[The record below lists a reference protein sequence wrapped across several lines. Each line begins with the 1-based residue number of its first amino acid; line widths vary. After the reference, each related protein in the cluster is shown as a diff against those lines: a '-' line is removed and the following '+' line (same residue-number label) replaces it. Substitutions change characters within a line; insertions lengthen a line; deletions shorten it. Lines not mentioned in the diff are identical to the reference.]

1 MLDSSPVRVLLSD
14 SGREDFRKDYQEQ
27 NPDVKNMCDVCVSM
41 RIQLGSFTFR
51 TIPLALIVEILS
63 LQVGKAC
70 GEKWK
75 TMKHEEKVKYYDIAT
90 QKRAEFESA
99 MKEYIKKKES
109 RHQEE
114 DSDYESEDY

>member
-1 MLDSSPVRVLLSD
+1 MILLKSQFLLSD

-27 NPDVKNMCDVCVSM
+27 NPDVKNMCD
-41 RIQLGSFTFR
+41 
-51 TIPLALIVEILS
+51 
-63 LQVGKAC
+63 VGKAC